1 MCHDFIHVRLDY
13 KTHFSCW
20 CYSGSLS
27 SKNTLYFKVAAE
39 KAPIRDPAVRAIRA
53 AYNQA
58 KSEFAT
64 ALAPEKQKVISVF
77 VIKCTAISDA

>member
-1 MCHDFIHVRLDY
+1 MILYTYAWITKLTFHFRVTLALCHGKIHDI
-13 KTHFSCW
+13 
-20 CYSGSLS
+20 
-27 SKNTLYFKVAAE
+27 FKVAAE